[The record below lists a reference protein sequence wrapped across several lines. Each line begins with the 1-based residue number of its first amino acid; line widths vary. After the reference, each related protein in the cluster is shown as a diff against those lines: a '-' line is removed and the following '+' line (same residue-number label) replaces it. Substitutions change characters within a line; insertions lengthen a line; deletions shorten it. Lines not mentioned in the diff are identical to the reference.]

1 MKFYL
6 GIGLLV
12 ATTFAFALQL
22 ALPSSPPAVA
32 MRTGIGWVVET
43 LRSSTTVGAYRLF
56 LTDGETAQE
65 ISTADAEAL
74 LAERAAGSPTLAELV
89 GGPDATCRL
98 ISGSGSGQLLVCA
111 PSTLAGLD
119 PATPLTEAAAIALRA
134 TESGLERRQ
143 RLSRHQR
150 HEWPPGA
157 RLHPRLGGRLRDARL
172 RLGWRRR
179 LPRLGLGRD
188 AQGAR
193 RAAHS
198 LARMM
203 WRSVRQIRD

>member
-22 ALPSSPPAVA
+22 ALPFSPPAVA

-89 GGPDATCRL
+89 GGPDATCHL

-111 PSTLAGLD
+111 PTTLAALD
-119 PATPLTEAAAIALRA
+119 PATPIPSSTR
-134 TESGLERRQ
+134 
-143 RLSRHQR
+143 
-150 HEWPPGA
+150 
-157 RLHPRLGGRLRDARL
+157 
-172 RLGWRRR
+172 
-179 LPRLGLGRD
+179 
-188 AQGAR
+188 
-193 RAAHS
+193 
-198 LARMM
+198 
-203 WRSVRQIRD
+203 